1 MPKIES
7 IVKPDGTPANGI
19 LMDFTVK
26 HEDWNVYE
34 LADRT
39 QLRVKNML
47 VKAYLIVDDDG
58 NPLMNEDGEPQVYI
72 RHSTLVVSRKTRD

>member
-1 MPKIES
+1 MLRFRFSPSWGWSDMPKIES

-34 LADRT
+34 LSDGT

-47 VKAYLIVDDDG
+47 IKAYLIVDDEG
-58 NPLMNEDGEPQVYI
+58 NRGTKDARRI
-72 RHSTLVVSRKTRD
+72 C